1 MLGLGVVGDAVPVV
15 TQQQTAASNTATA
28 RAVPASAW
36 LVALLCGGVCAD
48 QLWPKT
54 IAAAAASARALM
66 ASHSSRARKRE
77 ARKAAGW
84 WWGRGAVWGGDGVV
98 LTQYL

>member
-1 MLGLGVVGDAVPVV
+1 
-15 TQQQTAASNTATA
+15 
-28 RAVPASAW
+28 
-36 LVALLCGGVCAD
+36 
-48 QLWPKT
+48 
-54 IAAAAASARALM
+54 M

>member
-36 LVALLCGGVCAD
+36 LVALWRGGVCAD